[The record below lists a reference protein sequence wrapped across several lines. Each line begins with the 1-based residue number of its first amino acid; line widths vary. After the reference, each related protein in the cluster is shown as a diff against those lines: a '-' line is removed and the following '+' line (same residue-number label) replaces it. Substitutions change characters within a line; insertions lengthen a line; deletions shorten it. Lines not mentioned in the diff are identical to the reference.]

1 MARTPV
7 PESEEQILRA
17 ALRVFAD
24 RGYGA
29 TSLRDLMR
37 EAGLS
42 TTAFYARFESK
53 ESVLDALLRAFTARL
68 VERARTATQGA
79 ANVDE
84 GFEHGARALAS
95 LVVEEK
101 PLVRLALGEGL
112 ASEGA
117 RTTMRAVYDAVD
129 GLLAARLTRLMEKH
143 AIDRVDADA
152 LARALTG
159 AMQFV
164 LVRWAVFGEIDDGAL
179 GDTLARTARALTPA
193 ARARAT
199 TGERP

>member
-7 PESEEQILRA
+7 PESEEHILRA

-24 RGYGA
+24 KGYGA

-37 EAGLS
+37 AAGLS
-42 TTAFYARFESK
+42 TTAFYARFDSK
-53 ESVLDALLRAFTARL
+53 EAVLDALLRAFTARL
-68 VERARTATQGA
+68 VERARTATQEA

-84 GFEHGARALAS
+84 GFERGARALAA

-117 RTTMRAVYDAVD
+117 RSTMRAVYDAVFA
-129 GLLAARLTRLMEKH
+129 LLAARLTRLMEKG
-143 AIDRVDADA
+143 AIDVVDADA
-152 LARALTG
+152 LARAITG

-164 LVRWAVFGEIDDGAL
+164 LMRWAVFAEIDDAVL
-179 GDTLARTARALTPA
+179 GDALVRTARALTPA
-193 ARARAT
+193 ARARET
-199 TGERP
+199 KEE